1 MLVLSRH
8 RNEVVMVDLRN
19 LAKLAIENPALFQ
32 EVCKEPCEVSVCLVQ
47 GDKVRLGFTFPDAVP
62 VHRKEVYEA
71 IQRGER
77 REHRVIGEV
86 EF

>member
-8 RNEVVMVDLRN
+8 RNEVVMIDLRG
-19 LAKLAIENPALFQ
+19 LAKLAIANPALFQ
-32 EVCKEPCEVSVCLVQ
+32 EVCKEPCEVMLNDIR
-47 GDKVRLGFTFPDAVP
+47 GEKVRLGFTFPDAIP
-62 VHRKEVYEA
+62 VHRKEVFEA

-77 REHRVIGEV
+77 REARVMGEV